1 MAPAHRKLER
11 TTFNMNV
18 LAAEV
23 DFNGAISDAVNDL
36 VSFIPKL
43 VLFLVILVAGT
54 FVAKWIRRIVVAL
67 LKKVSFDSYIDKAGI
82 GAHLERAGFAD
93 SGRFVAQLLYYL
105 IMVLVLKLSLSSFGE
120 NAISTALDDL
130 VAFIPKIIVACAI
143 IIITGLVANAV
154 GGMLRPGLSSVAAG
168 DTVARIAVAA
178 IWVIGVFAAIDQIE
192 FAEDIVDTLF
202 TAVVGSLSMILVIKF
217 GVGGIWA
224 ARDHFWPAAY
234 ERIGGTKPV
243 ENAGA
248 SANEPTV

>member
-1 MAPAHRKLER
+1 MAL
-11 TTFNMNV
+11 

-23 DFNGAISDAVNDL
+23 DFDGALSDAVNDL
-36 VSFIPKL
+36 VSFVPKL

-54 FVAKWIRRIVVAL
+54 FIAKWLRRIIVSML
-67 LKKVSFDSYIDKAGI
+67 RKVNFDTYIDKAGI
-82 GAHLERAGFAD
+82 GAPLERAGFAD

-105 IMVLVLKLSLSSFGE
+105 VMVLVLKLSLSSFGD
-120 NAISTALDDL
+120 NAISDALDDL

-154 GGMLRPGLSSVAAG
+154 GNMLRPGLSEVAAG

-178 IWVIGVFAAIDQIE
+178 IWVIGVFAAIDQVE

-202 TAVVGSLSMILVIKF
+202 TAVVGSLSMIMVIKF

-224 ARDHFWPAAY
+224 ARDRFWPAAY
-234 ERIGGTKPV
+234 DRI
-243 ENAGA
+243 AGQESDA
-248 SANEPTV
+248 EDSTGPAQQ